1 MQNAAQFFESLFL
14 FSYFLVLGLLC
25 IYGLHRYYLVYLFH
39 KYKSRLPQSNTV
51 LHEYPTVT
59 IQIPIFNE
67 RYVVERILEAVRQL
81 EYPREHLEI
90 QVLDDSTD
98 DTPQIVHLLVEQ
110 MRRDGFD
117 IDHIRRTERTGY
129 KAGALAAGL
138 EKAKGEYV
146 AIFDADFCPP
156 PKFLVQTLPY
166 FNSEKIGMVQTR
178 WGYLNRDY
186 SLLTRLQA
194 MYLDAHFIIE
204 HLSRNRS
211 GRFFNFNGT
220 AGIWRKTC
228 LISAGGWQSDTLT
241 EDLDISYRAQLK
253 GWQFVFL
260 PDVVS
265 PSELPVEMTSFK
277 LQQHRWAKGSIQT
290 AKKLLVNILTSA
302 NSRKIKLEAFF
313 HLSNNIAYVLMV
325 YLSLTMLPSMMI
337 RSQLGWQTMVW
348 FELPILVLA
357 TPSVAV
363 FYFTAQHARN
373 KTGYRTL
380 LYAPMLMAL
389 GIGMALSNG
398 KAVLEALFGIDSE
411 FKRTP
416 KHGIQDNKS
425 SWINKKYSVQMDL
438 ITMAEISMSVYF
450 MINIYFAW
458 QYELY
463 VVIPFLLLF
472 LTGFTYVSL
481 VTLWQ
486 SAGKRYRR
494 WWRSESALDN
504 AS

>member
-1 MQNAAQFFESLFL
+1 MINVAQFLEGFFL
-14 FSYFLVLGLLC
+14 ISYFLVLALLC
-25 IYGLHRYYLVYLFH
+25 VYGMHRYYLVYLFH
-39 KYKSRLPQSNTV
+39 KYKSRIPRSVDITDG
-51 LHEYPTVT
+51 YPLVT

-67 RYVVERILEAVRQL
+67 RYVVTHILQAVQQL
-81 EYPREHLEI
+81 EYPRERLEI

-98 DTPQIVHLLVEQ
+98 DTPHIVHPLVEK
-110 MRRDGFD
+110 MRHEGFD
-117 IDHIRRTERTGY
+117 IHHVRRSERTGY

-146 AIFDADFCPP
+146 AIFDADFRPP

-166 FNSEKIGMVQTR
+166 FNSKQIGMVQTR

-220 AGIWRKTC
+220 AGIWRKAC
-228 LISAGGWQSDTLT
+228 LVSAGGWQSDTLT

-253 GWQFVFL
+253 GWRFVFL
-260 PDVVS
+260 SDVVT

-290 AKKLLVNILTSA
+290 AKKLLGNILTSA
-302 NSRKIKLEAFF
+302 HSWKIKLEAFF

-337 RSQLGWQTMVW
+337 RYQLGWQATIW
-348 FELPILVLA
+348 IELPVLLIA

-373 KTGYRTL
+373 KSGYRTI

-398 KAVLEALFGIDSE
+398 KAVLEALFGVDSA

-416 KHGIQDNKS
+416 KYGIQGNRD
-425 SWINKKYSVQMDL
+425 SWINKKYSGKLDF
-438 ITMAEISMSVYF
+438 ITAAEIGMSVYF
-450 MINIYFAW
+450 LVNIYFAW
-458 QYELY
+458 RYELY

-472 LTGFTYVSL
+472 LTGFSYVSM

-486 SAGKRYRR
+486 SAGRHYQR
-494 WWRSESALDN
+494 WWQPKRSLDN